1 MLVNKLPLNLQF
13 FAEEGI
19 DGDQTP
25 NEQSGG
31 QEQTDQK
38 GTDSQQQSEDKTFT
52 QEDVNNLISRETKK
66 QQEKLLK
73 QLGVEDFE
81 NAKEGMRKFKEWQE
95 SQKTEAEKQAERLQE
110 LEESYSNASKENET
124 LKAQI
129 SAMKQGVK
137 GESVEDVVILAKN
150 MLSDDVDMETAI
162 KEVIE
167 KYPHFAQEEQK
178 EEPKPKFTTGKHTSD
193 GLGESD
199 PFKAKLA
206 KYK

>member
-1 MLVNKLPLNLQF
+1 KDIIRNGGFYMLVNKLPLNLQF

-52 QEDVNNLISRETKK
+52 QEDVTNLISRETKK

-73 QLGVEDFE
+73 KLGVEDFE

-162 KEVIE
+162 KEVIDR
-167 KYPHFAQEEQK
+167 KSTRLNSSHVSTP
-178 EEPKPKFTTGKHTSD
+178 
-193 GLGESD
+193 
-199 PFKAKLA
+199 
-206 KYK
+206 